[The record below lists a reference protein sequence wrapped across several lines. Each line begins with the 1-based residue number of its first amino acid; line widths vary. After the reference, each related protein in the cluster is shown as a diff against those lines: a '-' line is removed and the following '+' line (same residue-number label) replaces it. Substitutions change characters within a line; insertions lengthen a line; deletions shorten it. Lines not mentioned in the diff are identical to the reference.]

1 MVAAGK
7 APAMDG
13 RHRSYLLA
21 RDDREEKQYFFASPG
36 KRSPGRMPKRT
47 PPRHSGTLA
56 AAVVEHQHHD
66 DDGNDERI
74 ERQMPPRM
82 AFSSASISTNDI
94 LNVND
99 AVDGRQPPP
108 SSEDDEGGE
117 GGVLLDRR
125 DDYHHFY
132 HRQYSR
138 ERERERERERDIYTK
153 EGEPICDYDTSA
165 TELYELLESSAWE
178 RARSRCRSHPEEV
191 KTWIVRK
198 DAATTVRWKLLP
210 LHASIIFQSPNYLV
224 SAILEQY
231 PAAAQRQDDQQMLP
245 LHLAFRHKHEDED
258 LLELLLVKYPKAV
271 MLKDRRDRVPLEH
284 ARDAKF
290 SAKLMRLYADAV
302 TAASRLVGTNH
313 HHTHPATPTTLYSH
327 ESMLTAGERAL
338 LIKDHKDELL
348 AVKQAFEKQIKSLKA
363 STSDQVHN
371 IEDDADKRIEMLRND
386 YETQIRNLKDH
397 HEGHLRK
404 LITSNQKEIT
414 DIRDES
420 DAELRRTSQEH
431 ADELQHLRAKLD
443 EQMEHD
449 AALAE
454 SLERDIAEL
463 HFNLQDCLA
472 ERDFAR
478 SESEEHQQEVLR
490 LCELLTAI
498 QAQHNDLSDMLQM
511 QKQDHESAKQIRN
524 ELVQTLLRLE
534 EQEGKGQHIVGM
546 TDVIHKLRRKID
558 ASLERTRANMR
569 AAAAV
574 TSTRAAANTHAHAH
588 AGYLPKSP
596 YKHPPIPRNDRLAE
610 SKSPRSS
617 PRASSRKEVQVQR
630 DPSTSPRHSPR
641 RQPSPAA
648 HSHQHSVPNH
658 NRSPSRLERAREE
671 RALLHR
677 SGPPRQ
683 PSPNKAM
690 GEERWER
697 QGDND
702 HDDGDYG
709 EVRILADEISAIT
722 DTSDH

>member
-1 MVAAGK
+1 MVAVAGGK
-7 APAMDG
+7 PTTMDG
-13 RHRSYLLA
+13 RHHRSYLLA
-21 RDDREEKQYFFASPG
+21 RDDREEKQFFFASPG
-36 KRSPGRMPKRT
+36 KRSPGRMPRRT
-47 PPRHSGTLA
+47 PPRHSITA
-56 AAVVEHQHHD
+56 ADHED
-66 DDGNDERI
+66 EERI
-74 ERQMPPRM
+74 EHSRQMPPRM
-82 AFSSASISTNDI
+82 EFSSASNSTND
-94 LNVND
+94 NMHVQGKVNAID
-99 AVDGRQPPP
+99 NENDNDDGRQPPP
-108 SSEDDEGGE
+108 SSEEDEGG
-117 GGVLLDRR
+117 GALLDRR
-125 DDYHHFY
+125 DDH
-132 HRQYSR
+132 HRQYGRDLER
-138 ERERERERERDIYTK
+138 EREREREREKYTK

-178 RARSRCRSHPEEV
+178 RARARCRSHPEEV

-313 HHTHPATPTTLYSH
+313 HHTHPTTPTTLYSH
-327 ESMLTAGERAL
+327 ETMLTAGERAL

-363 STSDQVHN
+363 STSEQVHN

-404 LITSNQKEIT
+404 LLASNQKET
-414 DIRDES
+414 AGIREEFDT
-420 DAELRRTSQEH
+420 ELRRTNQEH

-449 AALAE
+449 AALTE

-463 HFNLQDCLA
+463 HVNLQDCLA

-478 SESEEHQQEVLR
+478 SESDDHQQEVHR

-498 QAQHNDLSDMLQM
+498 QVQHNDLSDMLQM

-546 TDVIHKLRRKID
+546 TDVIHKLRR
-558 ASLERTRANMR
+558 
-569 AAAAV
+569 
-574 TSTRAAANTHAHAH
+574 
-588 AGYLPKSP
+588 
-596 YKHPPIPRNDRLAE
+596 
-610 SKSPRSS
+610 
-617 PRASSRKEVQVQR
+617 
-630 DPSTSPRHSPR
+630 
-641 RQPSPAA
+641 
-648 HSHQHSVPNH
+648 
-658 NRSPSRLERAREE
+658 
-671 RALLHR
+671 
-677 SGPPRQ
+677 
-683 PSPNKAM
+683 
-690 GEERWER
+690 
-697 QGDND
+697 
-702 HDDGDYG
+702 
-709 EVRILADEISAIT
+709 
-722 DTSDH
+722 